1 MFQEYSSLSDEEL
14 DAKMEEIN
22 KRMLAAHSMGLDHI
36 VEQMQGI
43 KELLQLELTERLD
56 KLRFDMINEKTPD
69 TLVIGEDDGD
79 EPSSTGDR

>member
-36 VEQMQGI
+36 VEQMQNI
-43 KELLQLELTERLD
+43 KELLQLELNERMD
-56 KLRFDMINEKTPD
+56 NLRFGMINERTPD

-79 EPSSTGDR
+79 DPSSTRER